1 MCFSCFE
8 TKNTMESSN
17 SQQLVQIIKNIRLV
31 TKKKIKCKIE
41 SRVPNGEDI
50 ISKFGNLSLGNQ
62 TEQQE

>member
-1 MCFSCFE
+1 
-8 TKNTMESSN
+8 MESSN
-17 SQQLVQIIKNIRLV
+17 SQQIVQIIKNIRLV
-31 TKKKIKCKIE
+31 TMKKIKCKIE